1 MDRIL
6 QGIGVLGFVI
16 FFFWGVAAIII
27 DKSKKLPAIGI
38 VISTVILLI
47 SAAMPEAP
55 SSKVNSINNESQVI
69 SEKKDKDELKK
80 VIENNITGMDRGKYF
95 LIEIKKNKSAGYSV
109 IVQLR
114 AYSSNLCTNVAENI
128 IRGLMKYNPA
138 AFKKIDNITF
148 KFVDNNDSSLKVTIE
163 VKDTKAV
170 TKQEYIRNN
179 FILKDSKG
187 KD

>member
-1 MDRIL
+1 MDGIL
-6 QGIGVLGFVI
+6 EGIGVLGFLI
-16 FFFWGVAAIII
+16 FFLWGIIAIIT
-27 DKSKKLPAIGI
+27 DKSKKISAIGI

-55 SSKVNSINNESQVI
+55 SSKANKNNSELQVI
-69 SEKKDKDELKK
+69 AEKNDKEELKK
-80 VIENNITGMDRGKYF
+80 VIENNVTSMDKGNYF
-95 LIEIKKNKSAGYSV
+95 LIEIKKNKSNGYSV

-114 AYSSNLCTNVAENI
+114 ANSSNLCTNVAENI

-148 KFVDNNDSSLKVTIE
+148 KFVDNNDSSLKVTIDI
-163 VKDTKAV
+163 KDTKAI

-179 FILKDSKG
+179 LILKDANG
-187 KD
+187 K